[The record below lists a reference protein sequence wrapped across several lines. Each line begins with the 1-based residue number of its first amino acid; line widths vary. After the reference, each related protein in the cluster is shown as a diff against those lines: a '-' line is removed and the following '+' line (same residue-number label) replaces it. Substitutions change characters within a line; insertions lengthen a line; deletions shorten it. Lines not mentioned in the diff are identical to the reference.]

1 MTQSDHNLDVMVVLG
16 KITGV
21 FGVKG
26 WLKIHAFTAQHEG
39 IFDYG
44 SWYLQQGSVWHEVK
58 LLNGQRQG
66 KGLIAQFEGVNDRDQ
81 ALALVGCN
89 IGIQRIALPELA
101 DDQYYWSDLFGL
113 SVTTVDG
120 HDFGCVDF
128 MLETGANDVM
138 VVQGDKERWIPW
150 IMGDVIKE
158 VDLKKRLILVDWDPD
173 F

>member
-1 MTQSDHNLDVMVVLG
+1 MQPDHDANAMVVLG

-26 WLKIHAFTAQHEG
+26 WVKIHAFTAQHEG

-44 SWYLQQGSVWHEVK
+44 SWYLQQGDAWQEVK
-58 LLNGQRQG
+58 LVSGQRQG
-66 KGLIAQFEGVNDRDQ
+66 KGLIAQFEGIDDRDQ
-81 ALALVGCN
+81 ALALVGLN
-89 IGIQRIALPELA
+89 IGVQRTALPALA
-101 DDQYYWSDLFGL
+101 DNEYYWSDLFGL
-113 SVTTVDG
+113 SVMTVGG
-120 HDFGCVDF
+120 HDFGKVDYL
-128 MLETGANDVM
+128 LETGANDVM
-138 VVQGDKERWIPW
+138 VVQGEKERWLPW